1 MSILSVLTKNPLGTI
16 STLIGLTGTKK
27 TYDYQKA
34 EAARRA
40 ELGVFDARQKVN
52 ELFLAKAQAISEG
65 NRRLEDMERA
75 ENQNIAMFSG
85 KLAASDRS
93 VDAYLEAN
101 RDTAFADME
110 DLEKMS
116 NLQSA
121 KYATAAAIDY
131 KYGQGAASGIRTEAN
146 INLLSN
152 LSSLLKNIDMTPK
165 D

>member
-1 MSILSVLTKNPLGTI
+1 MNPLSIFT
-16 STLIGLTGTKK
+16 TVLGLASTKK

-65 NRRLEDMERA
+65 NRRLEDMQVA
-75 ENQNIAMFSG
+75 ESQNIAKFSAMG
-85 KLAASDRS
+85 REDRS
-93 VDAYLEAN
+93 VDAFLKKN
-101 RDTAFADME
+101 REIVAE
-110 DLEKMS
+110 DLADLERMS

-131 KYGQGAASGIRTEAN
+131 KYGQGAAAGIRTEAN

-152 LSSLLKNIDMTPK
+152 LSGLLKNIDITPK

>member
-1 MSILSVLTKNPLGTI
+1 MAINPLTVI
-16 STLIGLTGTKK
+16 TTGLSLLGTKK
-27 TYDYQKA
+27 QYDYQKA
-34 EAARRA
+34 EAERRA
-40 ELGVFDARQKVN
+40 ALGVFDARQKVN

-93 VDAYLEAN
+93 VDAYLKAN

-121 KYATAAAIDY
+121 KYATAATLDY
-131 KYGQGAASGIRTEAN
+131 KYGQGAASGIRAEAN

>member
-1 MSILSVLTKNPLGTI
+1 MSILSVLTANPLGTI
-16 STLIGLTGTKK
+16 STLLGFAGTKK

-75 ENQNIAMFSG
+75 ESQNIAMFSAMG
-85 KLAASDRS
+85 RDDRS
-93 VDAYLEAN
+93 VDAFLKKN
-101 RDTAFADME
+101 RQVVAE
-110 DLEKMS
+110 DLEDLERMS

-121 KYATAAAIDY
+121 KYATAATLDY
-131 KYGQGAASGIRTEAN
+131 KYGQGAASGIRAEAN

>member
-1 MSILSVLTKNPLGTI
+1 MAINPLTVITTGLSIL
-16 STLIGLTGTKK
+16 GTKK
-27 TYDYQKA
+27 QYDYQKA
-34 EAARRA
+34 EAERRA
-40 ELGVFDARQKVN
+40 ALGVFDARQKVN

-75 ENQNIAMFSG
+75 ESQNIAMFSAMG
-85 KLAASDRS
+85 REDRS
-93 VDAYLEAN
+93 VDAFLKKN
-101 RDTAFADME
+101 RQVVAE
-110 DLEKMS
+110 DLEDLERMS

-121 KYATAAAIDY
+121 KYATAATLDY
-131 KYGQGAASGIRTEAN
+131 KYGQGAASGIRAEAN

>member
-1 MSILSVLTKNPLGTI
+1 MAVDPI
-16 STLIGLTGTKK
+16 SAGLTLLGLFGAKK
-27 TYDYQKA
+27 SYDYQKA

-52 ELFLAKAQAISEG
+52 ELFLAKAQAISEC

-75 ENQNIAMFSG
+75 ESQNIAKFGAMERD
-85 KLAASDRS
+85 DRS
-93 VDAYLEAN
+93 VEAFLKRN
-101 RDTAFADME
+101 REVVAE
-110 DLEKMS
+110 DLDDLERMS

-121 KYATAAAIDY
+121 KYAAAAAIDY
-131 KYGQGAASGIRTEAN
+131 KYGQGAASGIRAEAN

>member
-1 MSILSVLTKNPLGTI
+1 MAINPLTVITTGLSIL
-16 STLIGLTGTKK
+16 GTKK

-34 EAARRA
+34 EAERRA

-75 ENQNIAMFSG
+75 ESQNIAMFSAMG
-85 KLAASDRS
+85 RGDRS
-93 VDAYLEAN
+93 VDAFLKKN
-101 RDTAFADME
+101 RQVVAE
-110 DLEKMS
+110 DLEDLERMS

-121 KYATAAAIDY
+121 KYATAATLDY
-131 KYGQGAASGIRTEAN
+131 KYGQGAASGIRAEAN

>member
-1 MSILSVLTKNPLGTI
+1 MNALSIFTTVLGFA
-16 STLIGLTGTKK
+16 GAKK

-52 ELFLAKAQAISEG
+52 ELFLAKAQAISQG
-65 NRRLEDMERA
+65 NRRLEEMKVA
-75 ENQNIAMFSG
+75 ESQNIAMFSAMG
-85 KLAASDRS
+85 REDRS
-93 VDAYLEAN
+93 VQAFLKKN
-101 RDTAFADME
+101 RETVAE
-110 DLEKMS
+110 DLGDLERMS

-131 KYGQGAASGIRTEAN
+131 KYGQGAAAGIRTEAN

-152 LSSLLKNIDMTPK
+152 LSGLLKNIDITPK
-165 D
+165 E

>member
-1 MSILSVLTKNPLGTI
+1 MGINPLTVI
-16 STLIGLTGTKK
+16 TTGLSLLGTKK
-27 TYDYQKA
+27 QYDYQKA

-75 ENQNIAMFSG
+75 ESQNIAKFSAMG
-85 KLAASDRS
+85 RDDRS
-93 VDAYLEAN
+93 VEAFLKKN
-101 RDTAFADME
+101 REVVAE
-110 DLEKMS
+110 DLDDLERMS

-131 KYGQGAASGIRTEAN
+131 KYGQGAASGIRAEAN
-146 INLLSN
+146 INLLTN